1 MRRRMANMHRLSL
14 LRGAAAPLALVLA
27 GAPAHT
33 SSSGTA
39 SRYADAP
46 GAPRIELTRADID
59 ASNAK
64 VKMAYDDLVATWSAD
79 FNKIGEQFAP
89 PGIARYRRAA
99 RTACGFEGPN
109 NAMYCP
115 RDNTIYFDDV
125 FVAANA
131 KLAASQLHTDGDMA
145 AVGII
150 AHEMGHAV
158 AIQLGEVS
166 RYTYDNE
173 STADCLAGAFT
184 EQAGKQGA
192 IESGDIDEAFFGMS
206 MAGDP
211 SPTLTGDERIDDRI
225 VRRAALMGH
234 GTRDQRMQNFRRGL
248 DGGPGACLSVFRGI
262 R

>member
-1 MRRRMANMHRLSL
+1 MHRFFF
-14 LRGAAAPLALVLA
+14 LRAALAPLALLFTSES
-27 GAPAHT
+27 PHT
-33 SSSGTA
+33 SSSVAGLAYT
-39 SRYADAP
+39 SAP
-46 GAPRIELTRADID
+46 AAPSPRIELTSADVD

-64 VKMAYDDLVATWSAD
+64 VKMAYDDLVATWSAN
-79 FNKIGEQFAP
+79 FGKIGERFAP
-89 PGIARYRRAA
+89 PGIARYRRAV
-99 RTACGFEGPN
+99 RTACGFQGPN

-131 KLAASQLHTDGDMA
+131 KLAANQLHTDGDMA

-158 AIQLGEVS
+158 AIQLGQVS

-192 IESGDIDEAFFGMS
+192 LESGDVDEAFFGMS

-211 SPTLTGDERIDDRI
+211 TPTLTGIEQIDNRI

-234 GTRDQRMQNFRRGL
+234 GTREQRMQNFRRGL
-248 DGGPGACLSVFRGI
+248 DGGPGVCLSAFRGMS
-262 R
+262 

>member
-1 MRRRMANMHRLSL
+1 MA
-14 LRGAAAPLALVLA
+14 AAAPLALALA
-27 GAPAHT
+27 SGPART
-33 SSSGTA
+33 GSSGTSLDFA
-39 SRYADAP
+39 SASA
-46 GAPRIELTRADID
+46 APRIELTRADID

-64 VKMAYDDLVATWSAD
+64 VKMAYDDLIATWGAV
-79 FNKIGEQFAP
+79 FNRIGEPFVA
-89 PGIARYRRAA
+89 PGIARYRRAV
-99 RTACGFEGPN
+99 RTACGFQGPN

-131 KLAASQLHTDGDMA
+131 KLAANQLHTDGDMA

-158 AIQLGEVS
+158 AIQLGHVS

-173 STADCLAGAFT
+173 STADCLAGAFA

-192 IESGDIDEAFFGMS
+192 LESGDIDEAFFGMS

-211 SPTLTGDERIDDRI
+211 SPTLTGDDRMDDRI

-248 DGGPGACLSVFRGI
+248 EGGPGACLSVFRGI